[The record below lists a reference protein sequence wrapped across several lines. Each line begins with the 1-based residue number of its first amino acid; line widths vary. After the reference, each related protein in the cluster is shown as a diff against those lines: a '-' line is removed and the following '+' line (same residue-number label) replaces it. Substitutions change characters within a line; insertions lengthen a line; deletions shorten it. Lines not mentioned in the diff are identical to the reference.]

1 LLREIDFREFIAYF
15 YTLKEAKMNTTDY
28 SEKIAV
34 IANDVRVLSFDE
46 KKEIPTGEEI
56 DRLLDAVIESK
67 KFIQAKISRT
77 DQLTQALETITWMNN
92 PSEQDLLEIN
102 QLISSARDLRLTL
115 LKTYSV
121 LNNFIQQK
129 NVLAAEV
136 NDLKRA
142 LDDFTETIDDVESVF
157 FFLPRD
163 KEFKET
169 SDLLFDC

>member
-1 LLREIDFREFIAYF
+1 
-15 YTLKEAKMNTTDY
+15 MSTTDY

-34 IANDVRVLSFDE
+34 ISNDVRILSYDE
-46 KKEIPTGEEI
+46 KKEIPTEDEVN
-56 DRLLDAVIESK
+56 RLLDAVIESR
-67 KFIQAKISRT
+67 KFIQAKTSRT
-77 DQLTQALETITWMNN
+77 DQLTQALEAITWMNN
-92 PSEQDLLEIN
+92 PSEQDLQEIN

-115 LKTYSV
+115 LKTFAV

-129 NVLAAEV
+129 KVLIDEV
-136 NDLKRA
+136 NDFKRA

-169 SDLLFDC
+169 TDSLSDL